1 MSAGEWPPG
10 AADAEAQLA
19 ALRADRAALADRVV
33 QPWWYDVLL
42 GLLVG
47 GFVASYSTHDPW
59 WILAALVVLSL
70 GCRVLM
76 AVYRRITGFW
86 ISGDRPGPTQRAM
99 RVWMVAYGIVMAIG
113 ASAEYLLDVRGAMV
127 AAGVVLGIGI
137 AVISRWWTRIY
148 VADLRSS
155 L

>member
-1 MSAGEWPPG
+1 
-10 AADAEAQLA
+10 
-19 ALRADRAALADRVV
+19 
-33 QPWWYDVLL
+33 
-42 GLLVG
+42 
-47 GFVASYSTHDPW
+47 
-59 WILAALVVLSL
+59 
-70 GCRVLM
+70 
-76 AVYRRITGFW
+76 
-86 ISGDRPGPTQRAM
+86 
-99 RVWMVAYGIVMAIG
+99 MVAYGIVMAIG